1 MSETAVVATGP
12 PLRTLASDLRRLQP
26 RIDAWLR
33 LPHLQVIPSESRQTL
48 ENLVKDLGRKAD
60 DLETESPLLVVMLM
74 GGTGVGKSTLLNA
87 LAGSSIAQASFVRPT
102 TRDPVVY
109 YHDSIAADRLG
120 PILKTCRLMPHNRAE
135 LAQKILVDTPDL
147 DSNDIA
153 NRQTL
158 ERLLEV
164 ADVVLYVGSQE
175 KYHDKLGWD
184 LFREVRQRRAF
195 AFVLNKWDRCV
206 HVETGQRPDDDLLRD
221 LQEEGFQNPLLF
233 RTCAQLRI
241 DQRAANNG
249 VAIPA
254 GEQFDELLGW
264 LQSGLNRLEIESIK
278 TRGVHQLLDRL
289 RENLR
294 AAAPPDLESIAPAT
308 ASGWSTILAE
318 ETTATSEILL
328 NTLEPFQKEIEHFF
342 TLQGQ
347 RRFRGVM
354 AAYLHGVTQIRY
366 LGSKLKKGVS
376 ILPGAQSQP
385 TTQATPTWDL
395 STFMTACS
403 AVAGDRHL
411 NARCRALPD
420 RLLVEASEQ
429 GFPIPLLS
437 QPTEAAANLEWR
449 QKFGHILAEIL
460 QEVQG
465 HWSEPAG
472 WRRWL
477 QTGLVWTAD
486 WLPGISF
493 LAACIL
499 LLWRYFVTDYPIQ
512 LFDFLK
518 PVLVLL
524 FVLIVLHMIMLLL
537 MPMRWPAIRSDFH
550 RRLSKRIREELD
562 SVYGAIPGEVASAV
576 AEERRQIEELV
587 GEATRIS
594 GWLGEQEQAVSVLSL
609 YGR

>member
-1 MSETAVVATGP
+1 MSESALVVTAP
-12 PLRTLASDLRRLQP
+12 PLRTLASDLRHLQP
-26 RIDAWLR
+26 SVEAWLGQSHIQP
-33 LPHLQVIPSESRQTL
+33 LPPESRQLL
-48 ENLVKDLGRKAD
+48 EVLVKDLGRKAD
-60 DLETESPLLVVMLM
+60 DLEAESPLLVVMLM
-74 GGTGVGKSTLLNA
+74 GGTGVGKSSLLNA
-87 LAGSSIAQASFVRPT
+87 LAGSPIAQASFVRPT
-102 TRDPVVY
+102 TKDPVVY
-109 YHDSIAADRLG
+109 FHDSIAADRLG
-120 PILKTCRLMPHNRAE
+120 PILKTCRLVPHDRSE

-147 DSNDIA
+147 DSNDID

-206 HVETGQRPDDDLLRD
+206 HVETGKRPDDDLLRD

-241 DQRAANNG
+241 DQRAAGNG
-249 VAIPA
+249 VSIPP
-254 GEQFDELLGW
+254 GEQFGELVDW

-278 TRGVHQLLDRL
+278 TRGVHQLLERL
-289 RENLR
+289 REQLR
-294 AAAPPDLESIAPAT
+294 SVAPPDLEAIAPAT
-308 ASGWSTILAE
+308 AAAWSTLLGD
-318 ETTATSEILL
+318 ETAATSEILL

-347 RRFRGVM
+347 RRFRGIM
-354 AAYLHGVTQIRY
+354 AAYLHGITQVRY

-376 ILPGAQSQP
+376 ILPRSQSEPGQS
-385 TTQATPTWDL
+385 TPTWDL

-411 NARCRALPD
+411 NARCQALPD
-420 RLLVEASEQ
+420 RLLVEASQ
-429 GFPIPLLS
+429 HGFPIPLLG
-437 QPTEAAANLEWR
+437 QPTEAAAHLEWSKNYGR
-449 QKFGHILAEIL
+449 ILAEIL
-460 QEVQG
+460 QQVQG
-465 HWSEPAG
+465 EWSEPAG

-477 QTGLVWTAD
+477 QTGLVWAAD

-493 LAACIL
+493 LAACIM

-518 PVLVLL
+518 PLLVLL
-524 FVLIVLHMIMLLL
+524 FVLIVLHMVMLLL
-537 MPMRWPAIRSDFH
+537 MPMRWPAIRSDFQ
-550 RRLSKRIREELD
+550 RRLSKRIREELEN
-562 SVYGAIPGEVASAV
+562 VYGSIPGEAARMVALERKQIDELA
-576 AEERRQIEELV
+576 AE
-587 GEATRIS
+587 TNRIS
-594 GWLGEQEQAVSVLSL
+594 AWLGEQEQAVSVQSL